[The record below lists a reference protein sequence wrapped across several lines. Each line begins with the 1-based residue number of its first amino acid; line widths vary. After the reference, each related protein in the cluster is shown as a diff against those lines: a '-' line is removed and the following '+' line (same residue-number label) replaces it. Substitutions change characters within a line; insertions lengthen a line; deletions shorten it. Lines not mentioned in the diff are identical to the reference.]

1 MKERFRVRGQ
11 LSGEGNPF
19 PGRKSP
25 RLEVRLSSES
35 YDVAIVGGGPG
46 GYVAAIRAAQ
56 LGLKTVLVEKDT
68 ALGGTCL
75 HRGCIPTKTWLHDS
89 EFFHKVLHS
98 EKFAVKLSAPPQID
112 VELLLK
118 RKNEVI
124 KRMALGLDG
133 LMKKNRVEMLRGWGR
148 LSAGGK
154 LLVDDKPVNA
164 KHVILATG
172 SAPALL
178 PGLQVD
184 KRRVFTSDEILEY
197 DAVPKSM
204 VVLGAGAVGMEFAS
218 IYNRLGSQ
226 VQVVEL
232 LDRALPMEDAEVS
245 AEIAKI
251 YKKQG
256 IEVLTST
263 RMHKVEVGENGVRVQ
278 VLDPEGERWLE
289 AEILLSA
296 AGRKPLLEGIGLE
309 EAGVAR
315 EGRFIKVDG
324 YMRTS
329 LPNVYAIGDIVPT
342 AQLAHVASA
351 EGIVAAE
358 HIAGH
363 ETHPLNYDKI
373 PSATYCHPEVAS
385 VGLTE
390 AKALERGYEVKIGR
404 FPWAALGK
412 AQILGE
418 TDGFVKVV
426 ADAKYGELLGVH
438 IIGPHATD
446 LIHEACVAL
455 SCEATVE
462 ELFRTVHAHPTLA
475 EGVMEAAHGVFSNPI
490 HFVPPPP
497 RKKAGV

>member
-1 MKERFRVRGQ
+1 M
-11 LSGEGNPF
+11 
-19 PGRKSP
+19 
-25 RLEVRLSSES
+25 SSEQF
-35 YDVAIVGGGPG
+35 DVAIVGGGPG

-56 LGLKTVLVEKDT
+56 LGLRTLLVEKDG

-89 EFFHKVLHS
+89 DFFHKVLHS

-112 VELLLK
+112 VAMLLK

-124 KRMALGLDG
+124 KRMAMGLDG
-133 LMKKNRVEMLRGWGR
+133 LMKKNRIQVRKGWGR
-148 LSAGGK
+148 LARGGK
-154 LLVDDKPVNA
+154 LLVDDQPVDTRN
-164 KHVILATG
+164 VILATG
-172 SAPALL
+172 SSVALL
-178 PGLQVD
+178 PGLTVD
-184 KRRVFTSDEILEY
+184 KQRVFTSDEILEL
-197 DAVPKSM
+197 DRVPKSM
-204 VVLGAGAVGMEFAS
+204 IILGAGAVGMEFAS
-218 IYNRLGSQ
+218 IYHRLGSQ

-232 LDRALPMEDAEVS
+232 LDRALPMEDAEIS
-245 AEIAKI
+245 AEIARV
-251 YKKQG
+251 YARQG
-256 IEVLTST
+256 IAVHTST
-263 RMHKVEVGENGVRVQ
+263 RMQKVEVEDQGVRVLVQ
-278 VLDPEGERWLE
+278 GPDGERWLE

-309 EAGVAR
+309 EAGVAK
-315 EGRFIKVDG
+315 EGRFVRVDG
-324 YMRTS
+324 LMRTNV
-329 LPNVYAIGDIVPT
+329 PGVYAIGDIVPT

-351 EGIVAAE
+351 EGIVAVE

-363 ETHPLNYDKI
+363 QTHPLNYDKI

-385 VGLTE
+385 VGLSE
-390 AKALERGYEVKIGR
+390 ARAQERGYEVKLGK

-426 ADAKYGELLGVH
+426 AEAKYGELLGVH

-475 EGVMEAAHGVFSNPI
+475 EGVMEAAHGVFDNPI
-490 HFVPPPP
+490 HFIPPPP

>member
-1 MKERFRVRGQ
+1 MIGHKAAPPILAV
-11 LSGEGNPF
+11 
-19 PGRKSP
+19 
-25 RLEVRLSSES
+25 EVPLSSET

-56 LGLKTVLVEKDT
+56 LGLKTLLVEKDS

-98 EKFAVKLSAPPQID
+98 EKFGVKLSAPPQMD
-112 VELLLK
+112 VALLLK
-118 RKNEVI
+118 RKNDVI
-124 KRMALGLDG
+124 KRMAMGLDG
-133 LMKKNRVEMLRGWGR
+133 LMKKNRIEVLKGWGK
-148 LSAGGK
+148 LVAGGK
-154 LLVDDKPVNA
+154 LEVDGKAVATRNI
-164 KHVILATG
+164 VLATG
-172 SAPALL
+172 SVPALL
-178 PGLQVD
+178 PGLTVD
-184 KRRVFTSDEILEY
+184 KKRVFTSDEILEF
-197 DAVPKSM
+197 DRVPQSILI
-204 VVLGAGAVGMEFAS
+204 LGAGAVGMEFAS

-245 AEIAKI
+245 AEIGKI
-251 YKKQG
+251 YQKQG
-256 IEVLTST
+256 IAVHTST
-263 RMHKVEVGENGVRVQ
+263 RMQKVEVGENGVRMQ
-278 VLDPEGERWLE
+278 VLGPEGERWLE

-296 AGRKPLLEGIGLE
+296 AGRKPLLDGIGLE
-309 EAGVAR
+309 ELGVAR
-315 EGRFIKVDG
+315 AGRFIQVDG
-324 YMRTS
+324 MMRTN
-329 LPNVYAIGDIVPT
+329 LPGLYAIGDIVPT

-351 EGIVAAE
+351 EGIVAVE

-363 ETHPLNYDKI
+363 QTYALNYDKI

-385 VGLTE
+385 VGLSE
-390 AKALERGYEVKIGR
+390 AKALERGYDVKIGR

-412 AQILGE
+412 AQIIGE

-426 ADAKYGELLGVH
+426 AEAKYGELLGVH
-438 IIGPHATD
+438 IIGPQATD

-455 SCEATVE
+455 NCEATVE

>member
-1 MKERFRVRGQ
+1 M
-11 LSGEGNPF
+11 
-19 PGRKSP
+19 
-25 RLEVRLSSES
+25 SSES

-56 LGLKTVLVEKDT
+56 LGLKTVLVEKDA

-118 RKNEVI
+118 RKNDVI
-124 KRMALGLDG
+124 KRMAMGLDG
-133 LMKKNRVEMLRGWGR
+133 LMKKNRVELLRGWGR

-154 LLVDDKPVNA
+154 LLVDDKPVDA
-164 KHVILATG
+164 KNVILATG

-184 KRRVFTSDEILEY
+184 KRRVFSSDEILEY

-204 VVLGAGAVGMEFAS
+204 IILGAGAVGMEFAS

-245 AEIAKI
+245 AEIAKV

-263 RMHKVEVGENGVRVQ
+263 RMQKVEVSADGVRVQ
-278 VLDPEGERWLE
+278 VLDPEGERWLQ

-329 LPNVYAIGDIVPT
+329 VPNVYAIGDIVPT

-351 EGIVAAE
+351 EGIVAVE

-373 PSATYCHPEVAS
+373 PSATYCSPEVAS

-412 AQILGE
+412 AQIIGE

>member
-1 MKERFRVRGQ
+1 MSSEVT
-11 LSGEGNPF
+11 LSGGENAP
-19 PGRKSP
+19 
-25 RLEVRLSSES
+25 SSV

-56 LGLKTVLVEKDT
+56 LGLKTLLVEKDSS
-68 ALGGTCL
+68 LGGTCL

-89 EFFHKVLHS
+89 DFFHKVLHS
-98 EKFAVKLSAPPQID
+98 ERFAVKLSAPPQID
-112 VELLLK
+112 VALLLK
-118 RKNEVI
+118 RKNDVI
-124 KRMALGLDG
+124 KRMAMGLDG
-133 LMKKNRVEMLRGWGR
+133 LMKKNRITMLQGWGR
-148 LSAGGK
+148 LNSEGK
-154 LLVDDKPVNA
+154 LLVDNRPVEARNI
-164 KHVILATG
+164 ILATG

-178 PGLQVD
+178 PGLTVD
-184 KRRVFTSDEILEY
+184 RSRVFTSDEILEL
-197 DAVPKSM
+197 DHVPKSLII
-204 VVLGAGAVGMEFAS
+204 LGAGAVGMEFAS
-218 IYNRLGSQ
+218 IYHRLGSQ

-232 LDRALPMEDAEVS
+232 LDRALPMEDAEIS

-251 YKKQG
+251 YHKQG
-256 IEVLTST
+256 ITVHTST
-263 RMHKVEVGENGVRVQ
+263 RMQKVEVGERGVRMQVQ
-278 VLDPEGERWLE
+278 GPEGERWLE

-309 EAGVAR
+309 EAGVTKA
-315 EGRFIKVDG
+315 GRFVQVDG
-324 YMRTS
+324 LMRTN
-329 LPNVYAIGDIVPT
+329 LPHLYAIGDIVPT

-351 EGIVAAE
+351 EGIVAVE

-385 VGLTE
+385 VGLSE
-390 AKALERGYEVKIGR
+390 ARAVEKGYEVKVGR

-412 AQILGE
+412 AQIIGE

-426 ADAKYGELLGVH
+426 AEARYGELLGVH

-497 RKKAGV
+497 RRKAVSGGGS

>member
-1 MKERFRVRGQ
+1 M
-11 LSGEGNPF
+11 
-19 PGRKSP
+19 
-25 RLEVRLSSES
+25 SSEQF
-35 YDVAIVGGGPG
+35 DVAIVGGGPG

-56 LGLKTVLVEKDT
+56 LGLKTLLVEKDG

-89 EFFHKVLHS
+89 DFFHKVLNS

-112 VELLLK
+112 VAMLLK

-124 KRMALGLDG
+124 KRMAMGLDG
-133 LMKKNRVEMLRGWGR
+133 LMKKNRIEVRKGWGK
-148 LSAGGK
+148 LTKGGK
-154 LLVDDKPVNA
+154 LLVDGQPVDARN
-164 KHVILATG
+164 VILATG
-172 SAPALL
+172 STVALL
-178 PGLQVD
+178 PGLTVD
-184 KRRVFTSDEILEY
+184 KQRVFTSDEILEL
-197 DAVPKSM
+197 DRVPKSM
-204 VVLGAGAVGMEFAS
+204 IILGAGAVGMEFAS
-218 IYNRLGSQ
+218 IYHRLGSQ

-251 YKKQG
+251 YAKQG
-256 IEVLTST
+256 ITLHTST
-263 RMHKVEVGENGVRVQ
+263 RMQRVELQERGVRMLVQ
-278 VLDPEGERWLE
+278 GPDGERWLE

-296 AGRKPLLEGIGLE
+296 AGRKPLLDGIGLE
-309 EAGVAR
+309 EAGVAKD
-315 EGRFIKVDG
+315 GRFIQVDG
-324 YMRTS
+324 LMRTNV
-329 LPNVYAIGDIVPT
+329 PGVYAIGDIVPT

-351 EGIVAAE
+351 EGIVAVE

-363 ETHPLNYDKI
+363 QTHPLNYDKI

-385 VGLTE
+385 VGLSE
-390 AKALERGYEVKIGR
+390 AKAQERGYEVKVGK

-426 ADAKYGELLGVH
+426 AEAKYGELLGVH

-475 EGVMEAAHGVFSNPI
+475 EGVMEAAHGVFDNPI
-490 HFVPPPP
+490 HFIPPPP